1 MARHRSKLDWNDLH
15 LAVVLAESRTLSA
28 AARKLGVNQS
38 TASRRLV
45 ALEASVGAA
54 LFLRS
59 AQGYVATAAGE
70 RLLSRVREL
79 ATQIEGLERSVSIA
93 EHEVRGVV
101 RVALTEI
108 SASQLLEHTI
118 GALAER
124 YPELVV
130 ELVVSYGRADLSRGE
145 ADIAVRMVAPE
156 TADLARKKAGTMQ
169 FGLYA
174 ARDYIARRGAPKHRD
189 DLRCFDVIVGCRDL
203 ASGPEARWLGDD
215 LRGARPAV
223 RVSSMRVIAR
233 ACAEGHGLAVLSNM
247 TASAEEKLA
256 LVHEIPEIP
265 TRDVWLVSHRDTRAV
280 ARVRAV
286 SDAIYDDLRARLR
299 RGR

>member
-1 MARHRSKLDWNDLH
+1 MARPRSKLDWNDLH
-15 LAVVLAESRTLSA
+15 LAVVLAETRTLSA

-38 TASRRLV
+38 TASRRLA

-54 LFLRS
+54 LFLRG
-59 AQGYVATAAGE
+59 AQGYIATAAGE
-70 RLLSRVREL
+70 RLLTRVREL
-79 ATQIEGLERSVSIA
+79 ATQIEGLERSVAIA
-93 EHEVRGVV
+93 ENEVRGVV

-145 ADIAVRMVAPE
+145 ADIAVRMVPPE
-156 TADLARKKAGTMQ
+156 TADLSRKKLGSMQ

-174 ARDYIARRGAPKHRD
+174 SREYLATRGAPKHRD
-189 DLRCFDVIVGCRDL
+189 DLRRFDVIVGCRDV

-215 LRGARPAV
+215 LRGGRAAV

-247 TASAEEKLA
+247 TASVEEKLA

-265 TRDVWLVSHRDTRAV
+265 VRDVWLVSHRDTSSV

-286 SDAIYDDLRARLR
+286 SNAIYDDLRARLR
-299 RGR
+299 RGG

>member
-1 MARHRSKLDWNDLH
+1 MARHRTKLDWNDLH
-15 LAVVLAESRTLSA
+15 LAVVLAETRTLSA

-38 TASRRLV
+38 TASRRLA

-59 AQGYVATAAGE
+59 AQGYIATAAGE
-70 RLLSRVREL
+70 RLLTRVREL
-79 ATQIEGLERSVSIA
+79 ATQIEGLERSVAIA
-93 EHEVRGVV
+93 ENEVRGVV

-145 ADIAVRMVAPE
+145 ADIAVRMVPPE
-156 TADLARKKAGTMQ
+156 TADLSRKKLGSMQ

-174 ARDYIARRGAPKHRD
+174 SREYLATRGAPKHRD
-189 DLRCFDVIVGCRDL
+189 DLRRFDVIVGCRDV

-215 LRGARPAV
+215 LRGGRAAV

-247 TASAEEKLA
+247 TASVEEKLA

-265 TRDVWLVSHRDTRAV
+265 ARDVWLVSHRDTSSV

-286 SDAIYDDLRARLR
+286 SNAIYDDLRARLR
-299 RGR
+299 RGG